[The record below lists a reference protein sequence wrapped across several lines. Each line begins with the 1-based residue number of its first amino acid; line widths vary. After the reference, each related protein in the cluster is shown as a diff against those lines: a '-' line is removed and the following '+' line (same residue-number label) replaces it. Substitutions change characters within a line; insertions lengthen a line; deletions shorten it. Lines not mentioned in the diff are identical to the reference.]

1 MNSSFFFFSKIFS
14 CATDKTVGVWDVTTG
29 TRIKKFKGHTSFVN
43 SVSSAR
49 RGNEILVSGSDD
61 GTIKVNIVDIE
72 EIQGLLSNKTINIKY
87 FELLDMG
94 PSTKRCC

>member
-1 MNSSFFFFSKIFS
+1 
-14 CATDKTVGVWDVTTG
+14 
-29 TRIKKFKGHTSFVN
+29 
-43 SVSSAR
+43 
-49 RGNEILVSGSDD
+49 
-61 GTIKVNIVDIE
+61 VNIVDIE